1 MSFGL
6 IQFTNKGLALKA
18 KAEIGAELVFTRI
31 GIGDGSMSG
40 QSIYDMTDLINEVAS
55 LNITKLKALPGG
67 KAVVGGYFTN
77 EELQSG
83 FWWREIAL
91 FAMDP
96 NLGEIMYCY
105 GNAGTLAEY
114 IPSPGG
120 SEIIEKHIDMI
131 AIIGNASSVSAS
143 IEQSLVFVTMDD
155 LQAGISSEATAREN
169 ADIALSESINAL
181 LEEISETIIPVTRG
195 GTGRTTAYEAL
206 IALGMGYGTCTTA
219 AGTAAKAVT
228 LSGFSLVTGGIIAV
242 KFTYANT
249 ATAATLNVNGTGAK
263 SIFCNGSTLTSGQIT
278 AGMMALFQ
286 YDDNYWQLLN
296 PAYPAGVTPI
306 ANGGTG
312 ATTAAAARTALG
324 LSAAGSY
331 GKYSQMSGGAEMS
344 AAGVISFTKE
354 DKDDFNAINIG
365 SSASKIT
372 IPAGVTLVRFY
383 FNGTI
388 RIEGGRNW
396 MNVTV
401 SLLKNAIDMGNVIKF
416 VEDGYGGELTQ
427 TVFTMPISC
436 VAGDYFQ
443 LSFASYSNV
452 CKVYSGSIF
461 GMEVLA

>member
-1 MSFGL
+1 MKNG
-6 IQFTNKGLALKA
+6 IIKGTGNSRLLKA
-18 KAEIGAELVFTRI
+18 PSSIPATYAEFRTA
-31 GIGDGSMSG
+31 
-40 QSIYDMTDLINEVAS
+40 LIN
-55 LNITKLKALPGG
+55 
-67 KAVVGGYFTN
+67 
-77 EELQSG
+77 
-83 FWWREIAL
+83 
-91 FAMDP
+91 
-96 NLGEIMYCY
+96 
-105 GNAGTLAEY
+105 GTL
-114 IPSPGG
+114 PV
-120 SEIIEKHIDMI
+120 DLLFN
-131 AIIGNASSVSAS
+131 AIGWDVTGTPLNKATLLTDAVSAALGLES
-143 IEQSLVFVTMDD
+143 DD
-155 LQAGISSEATAREN
+155 PTVNEAIDALLELIDAETTARES
-169 ADIALSESINAL
+169 D
-181 LEEISETIIPVTRG
+181 IIPVTRG
-195 GTGRTTAYEAL
+195 GTGK
-206 IALGMGYGTCTTA
+206 TTA
-219 AGTAAKAVT
+219 AEALTALGIGCGTCATAAATAAKAVT
-228 LSGFSLVTGGIIAV
+228 LSGFSLTLGGIIAV
-242 KFTYANT
+242 KFTNANT
-249 ATAATLNVNGTGAK
+249 AASATLNVNGTGAK
-263 SIFCNGSTLTSGQIT
+263 AIYVNGVALVSGQIT

-286 YDDNYWQLLN
+286 YDGTYWQLLN